1 MLSKDQIQ
9 AVRGGTAVDSSGS
22 KIGGIGE
29 VYLDD
34 QTGQPAWLT
43 INTGLFGTSESFV
56 PLQEA
61 TVEGDQVTLPY
72 SKDQVKDA
80 PRVDADQHLDV
91 EQERELYRHYG
102 LDYDAAHSGQA
113 GTAGRHGVADERT
126 DTTTGTPAP
135 APAAAGTAAAG
146 TAAAGAA
153 TTDRDRVEA
162 DRAGVVGETGR
173 DTVAG
178 TARTTDTADAAG
190 TAPAADTTRDGAEGI
205 VRHEEQLDVGTE
217 QREVG
222 TVRLRKYVTEEQQ
235 SVDVPVTREEVRV
248 ERRPV
253 EGKAAVVDGDPIG
266 EAEQEVTLHEEV
278 PVVAKETHAVE
289 EVRLSREQVQ
299 DTERVTDTVR
309 KEHVDVDRDGDL
321 RGDGRS

>member
-91 EQERELYRHYG
+91 EQERELY
-102 LDYDAAHSGQA
+102 
-113 GTAGRHGVADERT
+113 
-126 DTTTGTPAP
+126 
-135 APAAAGTAAAG
+135 
-146 TAAAGAA
+146 
-153 TTDRDRVEA
+153 
-162 DRAGVVGETGR
+162 
-173 DTVAG
+173 
-178 TARTTDTADAAG
+178 
-190 TAPAADTTRDGAEGI
+190 
-205 VRHEEQLDVGTE
+205 
-217 QREVG
+217 
-222 TVRLRKYVTEEQQ
+222 
-235 SVDVPVTREEVRV
+235 
-248 ERRPV
+248 
-253 EGKAAVVDGDPIG
+253 
-266 EAEQEVTLHEEV
+266 
-278 PVVAKETHAVE
+278 
-289 EVRLSREQVQ
+289 LSLI
-299 DTERVTDTVR
+299 
-309 KEHVDVDRDGDL
+309 HI
-321 RGDGRS
+321 